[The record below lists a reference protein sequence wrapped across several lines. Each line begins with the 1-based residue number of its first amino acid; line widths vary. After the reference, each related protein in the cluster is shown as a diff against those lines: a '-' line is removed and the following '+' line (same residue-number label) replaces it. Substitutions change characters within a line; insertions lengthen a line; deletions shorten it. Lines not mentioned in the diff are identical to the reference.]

1 MDLFFDLQVEW
12 MALVVIIAL
21 TLAVSACLILVASHD
36 CPFTGEISV
45 DPGCSF
51 ECCRTNDERFFR

>member
-45 DPGCSF
+45 DPGLLVRVLPN
-51 ECCRTNDERFFR
+51 E